1 MININHNS
9 SRFFKRIMAGIF
21 SLSVGASSAFLIP
34 HKVNCDSESVG
45 SVTSLNAY
53 HSDMDVNIANLDV
66 QNSLEQYEFKSS
78 NKTAYINS
86 NAVVIRKEASDESE
100 VIFSA
105 DYASKVYIMGEDINQ
120 SDGWTKV
127 YLNNVSGFVRTEYIS
142 YDMLFVPEARYI
154 YISGQTELRS
164 EPNAEE
170 DNIVQMLEQNNRFKQ
185 TGYNDDWIQIE
196 ANDRFYY
203 LSSGFTSNNMIFI
216 EDEKSIYLNRGS
228 YLKTQPFNGEK
239 YNSDIWLDRDSKI
252 SQVEYNESWVKILY
266 DDKYY
271 YIEKSFT
278 TPYLTTYVQ
287 NSYTITFDDT
297 VYSGDIAVVLERAY
311 SFLGQSYV
319 WGAAS
324 PAAMDCSG
332 LTMQCYA
339 SVGIALP
346 HQSAQQAKYGRDVMN
361 EALKPG
367 DLLMFSSRWSSHIS
381 HVGIYVGDGM
391 MIHASNSRDGV
402 IASDLGRYCENGG
415 VMRAARRMIEE

>member
-1 MININHNS
+1 MIKFNLNS
-9 SRFFKRIMAGIF
+9 SHVFKKVMIGVF
-21 SLSVGASSAFLIP
+21 SLSIVSSAVFLIP
-34 HKVNCDSESVG
+34 HKMSCDSESMA
-45 SVTSLNAY
+45 SVTNLNIY
-53 HSDMDVNIANLDV
+53 NSDMDVDIASLGIQDP
-66 QNSLEQYEFKSS
+66 LEQYEYKSS

-86 NAVVIRKEASDESE
+86 NAVVIRKEPSDESE
-100 VIFSA
+100 VIFST

-142 YDMLFVPEARYI
+142 YDMLFVPETRYI

-164 EPNAEE
+164 EPDAEK
-170 DNIVQMLEQNNRFKQ
+170 DNVVQMLEQNNRFKQ

-196 ANDRFYY
+196 ANDTYYY
-203 LSSGFTSNNMIFI
+203 LSSGFSSDNMIFI
-216 EDEKSIYLNRGS
+216 EEEKSIYLNKNC
-228 YLKTQPFNGEK
+228 YLKTRPFTGEK
-239 YNSDIWLDRDSKI
+239 YNSDICLEKDSKI
-252 SQVEYNESWVKILY
+252 DQVEYNESWVKILY
-266 DDKYY
+266 DGKYY
-271 YIEKSFT
+271 YVEKNYT
-278 TPYLTTYVQ
+278 TPYLTTYTQ

-324 PAAMDCSG
+324 PTAMDCSG

-339 SVGIALP
+339 AVGVSLP
-346 HQSAQQAKYGRDVMN
+346 HQSAEQSYYGRDVMN

-402 IASDLGRYCENGG
+402 IASDLARYCENGG
-415 VMRAARRMIEE
+415 TMRAARRIIED